1 MSQIERLVD
10 EYGPKDQW
18 KELGAVLDGM
28 DHRHLPTGEQ
38 EMWYRARGIVE
49 FRTKQRA
56 RAREIFEEGVRQFPA
71 SGWLNYGLG
80 QEYEAQGRID
90 EMAACFR
97 HVRLEQVGSPTVL
110 AMARY
115 YYLWNRA
122 EQGQVVIQA
131 IFDRY
136 YDLKIADDMFLYMR
150 GLPMF
155 DEAFG
160 YRATFARL
168 AGKLDQAR
176 WELARARSDL
186 SDLGVERLEM
196 DLEATAT
203 GNWAPV
209 LVDLEG
215 VLKSV
220 DPQMPTGRLRMKRAI
235 LRCKAVSPHNFPPP
249 PPGEARLN
257 FPPPLAAEARHN
269 FPPPLA
275 GEGRVGASL
284 AELDAVAL
292 SSGDHPWLADIR
304 TLAKAELY
312 RRFDMP
318 DREQETLAA
327 FWPRQPML
335 FEPNHAF
342 HFGLIDYQE
351 TLKPHYQSHRNI

>member
-1 MSQIERLVD
+1 VD
-10 EYGPKDQW
+10 EYGPKGQW
-18 KELGAVLDGM
+18 RELGAVLDRM
-28 DHRHLPTGEQ
+28 DHHRLPASEQ

-49 FRTKQRA
+49 FRTNQRA

-90 EMAACFR
+90 EMAAYFW

-115 YYLWNRA
+115 YYLWNRG
-122 EQGQVVIQA
+122 EQGQVVMQA

-176 WELARARSDL
+176 WELARAKSEL
-186 SDLGVERLEM
+186 SDLDVGGYELS
-196 DLEATAT
+196 LEATAT

-209 LVDLEG
+209 LVDLER

-220 DPQMPTGRLRMKRAI
+220 DAQTPTGQLRMKRAI
-235 LRCKAVSPHNFPPP
+235 LRCRAVS
-249 PPGEARLN
+249 
-257 FPPPLAAEARHN
+257 PPLAAEAPRN

-284 AELDAVAL
+284 AELDAVRLTPA
-292 SSGDHPWLADIR
+292 DHPWLADIR

-312 RRFDMP
+312 HRFEMP
-318 DREQETLAA
+318 DREQEALVE

-342 HFGLIDYQE
+342 HFGFIDYQE
-351 TLKPHYQSHRNI
+351 TLKPHYQSHRNN